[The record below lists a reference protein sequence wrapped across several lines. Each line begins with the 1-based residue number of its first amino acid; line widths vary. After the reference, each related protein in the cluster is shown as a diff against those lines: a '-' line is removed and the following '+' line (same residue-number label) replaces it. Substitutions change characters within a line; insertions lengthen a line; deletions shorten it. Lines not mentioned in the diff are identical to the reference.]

1 MQLTLIDPSVLQ
13 LVCSSRPSPSLSP
26 TRLRPRL
33 KSTSRSSGLAS
44 GSLRACTGGSLLRSR
59 RYCCWRTRVELIRVY
74 VSSLKLRS
82 PPPYESLGRAQVQR
96 PSTDRGQRSAR
107 HPSLRWLLARS
118 YADLPVCSLAPACTA
133 VANGATA
140 IAEGFLLFVGV
151 ALIAGEAYRSSR
163 SASKRR
169 DTVDDKLEDLLRGLE
184 ELRTESELRAEISEK
199 ALREADSKSV
209 IVGQGD
215 RHARVVI

>member
-26 TRLRPRL
+26 TRSRPRL

-74 VSSLKLRS
+74 VSSMKLRS

-107 HPSLRWLLARS
+107 HPSLSVGSLHAHVLTFPLARVHPHAQPS
-118 YADLPVCSLAPACTA
+118 QMVRLQLPRASCSLSAS
-133 VANGATA
+133 
-140 IAEGFLLFVGV
+140 
-151 ALIAGEAYRSSR
+151 RSSLERRTGRRARRPSDATQLMTSSRTCSVDWR
-163 SASKRR
+163 SF
-169 DTVDDKLEDLLRGLE
+169 
-184 ELRTESELRAEISEK
+184 
-199 ALREADSKSV
+199 
-209 IVGQGD
+209 GQS
-215 RHARVVI
+215 RS